1 MDHDSIYQIDE
12 ESEVPSQSSQ
22 QVNIHCEMSTSTLAG
37 CCMCKMDH
45 YFRNEPHDDQYYLE
59 MFHRALVNH
68 EPDAWELLQQCFSPL
83 VRAWMR
89 NHPRR
94 NLACRYELEEN
105 YVANTFTRVWQASTR
120 NRLEFD
126 TLVAALSYLKLSL
139 QGTILDTLRVYAQP
153 REVPLPDADSVTY
166 SSEKPAIKKD
176 FKSSDLWE
184 IIKGLLNDER
194 EWRLAYLLF
203 NCGLMPIEIVRFYP
217 DEFGEL
223 QEIIRLAQNIMERLN
238 SGFLQRLER

>member
-1 MDHDSIYQIDE
+1 MDHDSTYQIDE
-12 ESEVPSQSSQ
+12 ESEMPSRSAQ
-22 QVNIHCEMSTSTLAG
+22 QVYMHCEMGASALAG
-37 CCMCKMDH
+37 RCMCKNNH
-45 YFRNEPHDDQYYLE
+45 YYRNEPHDDQYYLE
-59 MFHRALVNH
+59 MFHRALVKH
-68 EPDAWELLQQCFSPL
+68 EPDIWELLQQCFSPL

-94 NLACRYELEEN
+94 NLACRYELEEH
-105 YVANTFTRVWQASTR
+105 YIAHTFTRVWQASTR

-139 QGTILDTLRVYAQP
+139 QGSILDTLRVYAQP
-153 REVPLPDADSVTY
+153 REVLLLDTSSATY
-166 SSEKPAIKKD
+166 SSEKPTIKKD
-176 FKSSDLWE
+176 YKSSDLWE

-203 NCGLMPIEIVRFYP
+203 NCGFKPIEIVRCYP

-223 QEIIRLAQNIMERLN
+223 PEIIRLTRNIMERLIC
-238 SGFLQRLER
+238 LRD